1 MSNSKTDYNTFVRA
15 NLPYY
20 ITYDSVRNQYVTING
35 KRFVTY
41 KEAQWYMDYI
51 AKFGYQLNPT
61 IDYAANGFS
70 PDLVTDFANEVY
82 ATSTGVGSFSDYIQH
97 TRSGAARM
105 VDSDGVEKWSPHNLV
120 PYSESLQD
128 NTSDDATATASTG
141 GDGPISDYALLAP
154 DARTSDHGLS
164 SLGVEAVV
172 ADAQYTVECYA
183 KAGGGS
189 FIQLDV
195 GATSGRYAN
204 FDLSG
209 GGAVGTLGPNTV
221 SADITALD
229 NGWFHLQMV
238 YAPATTT
245 QRPTIYLIT
254 SATAARRE
262 SWTATGSETVLV
274 TGYRAYRSDLG
285 GMINNPD
292 TGNSYVPTDATAVFL
307 PRRNAHVY
315 DGSAWVNEGLLHEE
329 AGTNLLLNTETL
341 FTQSATVTNEPHT
354 LSFTGTGTV
363 TLSGTSTAGPL
374 VGTGTGPE
382 NRVSLTFTPT
392 AGTLTLTVSGTVSS
406 AQLETGSIPTSW
418 SPTIGTQATRA
429 ADTTASDNFSH
440 DGTAMWGAIHG
451 LETFADLGTAD
462 QILLLDWRADA
473 NNRITVSIDTDG
485 AETGEITLTMVNGGV
500 SATAAVDYLSPGVDQ
515 SMGIG
520 WRVTGSDIAVSVGGG
535 TAVVTATATG
545 IPDLSSADATFSG
558 NGFRALFTQGVGACG
573 DAGIEEISA

>member
-1 MSNSKTDYNTFVRA
+1 VNLMSNSKTDYNTFVRA
-15 NLPYY
+15 NLPDY
-20 ITYDSVRNQYVTING
+20 ITYDSVRNQYVTVNG

-51 AKFGYQLNPT
+51 VKFGYQISTPINPT
-61 IDYAANGFS
+61 INYAANGFS
-70 PDLVTDFANEVY
+70 PGLVTDFANEVY
-82 ATSTGVGSFSDYIQH
+82 ATPTEVGSFSDYIQH

-105 VDSDGVEKWSPHNLV
+105 VDSDGVEKWSPHNLLLR
-120 PYSESLQD
+120 SE
-128 NTSDDATATASTG
+128 
-141 GDGPISDYALLAP
+141 
-154 DARTSDHGLS
+154 
-164 SLGVEAVV
+164 
-172 ADAQYTVECYA
+172 
-183 KAGGGS
+183 
-189 FIQLDV
+189 
-195 GATSGRYAN
+195 
-204 FDLSG
+204 
-209 GGAVGTLGPNTV
+209 
-221 SADITALD
+221 DITETD
-229 NGWFHLQMV
+229 GW
-238 YAPATTT
+238 ATVG
-245 QRPTIYLIT
+245 
-254 SATAARRE
+254 SATIDD
-262 SWTATGSETVLV
+262 SETVTFPDTGSNAIRVVGVGNVLSIGNIVYRFEAELWTETDVGGQVTLGCALV
-274 TGYRAYRSDLG
+274 GADNPTTAVTLTDTPTLHTLEIDLTGISAVSWLRVYGAAEALTFKVRNLRVYRSDLG
-285 GMINNPD
+285 GMVDNPD

-315 DGSAWVNEGLLHEE
+315 NGTTWVNEGLLHEE

-341 FTQSATVTNEPHT
+341 STQNATVTNEPHT

-429 ADTTASDNFSH
+429 ADTTASDSFSH

>member
-1 MSNSKTDYNTFVRA
+1 VNLMSNSKTDYNTFVRA

-20 ITYDSVRNQYVTING
+20 ITYDSVRNQYVTVNG

-51 AKFGYQLNPT
+51 AKFGYQLDPT
-61 IDYAANGFS
+61 INYAANGFS
-70 PDLVTDFANEVY
+70 PGLVTDFANEVY
-82 ATSTGVGSFSDYIQH
+82 ATSTEVGSFSDYIQH

-105 VDSDGVEKWSPHNLV
+105 VDSDGVEKWSPHNLAINSTT
-120 PYSESLQD
+120 P
-128 NTSDDATATASTG
+128 ATQSITVVS
-141 GDGPISDYALLAP
+141 
-154 DARTSDHGLS
+154 
-164 SLGVEAVV
+164 GV
-172 ADAQYTVECYA
+172 DYTVEC
-183 KAGGGS
+183 AGAGS
-189 FIQLDV
+189 I
-195 GATSGRYAN
+195 T
-204 FDLSG
+204 LSG
-209 GGAVGTLGPNTV
+209 AG
-221 SADITALD
+221 
-229 NGWFHLQMV
+229 
-238 YAPATTT
+238 
-245 QRPTIYLIT
+245 
-254 SATAARRE
+254 
-262 SWTATGSETVLV
+262 TGSVAAGSPVEVTASTTNLTLTVVGSLD
-274 TGYRAYRSDLG
+274 TMWAYRSDLG

-292 TGNSYVPTDATAVFL
+292 TGSSYVPTVATAVYL

-315 DGSAWVNEGLLHEE
+315 NGTTWVNEGLLYEE

-341 FTQSATVTNEPHT
+341 STQNATVTNEPHT